1 MPRIKKAQKRSREGE
16 TSVEPPPS
24 NHPLAKLAGRKE
36 IPPRYLNPKLLDS
49 FNFNHLKEMLSM
61 QGLMDF
67 LQIRDKYYPELT
79 SIAYATLGIES
90 DNQNPNNFSMVFKLG
105 RMLYR
110 IHCDTLG
117 TIWNL
122 PLQGCLFEGGK
133 IPLEDW
139 GYDKMRAMQLFNLT
153 QNEKSKI
160 PCQTMNDEYRTLLY
174 LVTYV
179 LEPRAS
185 GHGNVVDE
193 DLVLMWAMVNE
204 IKINWLFLILHHML
218 RIKGKDTSG
227 GIGYLCLWTRIFNYL
242 GVDVSNEVVKHL
254 NVRSEINEATLH
266 HMGRGKEEEAP
277 PMGFRGHPGPSSSS
291 QEQPSMS
298 DLMQVLQSI
307 EYNMDQRFQGIEAS
321 QARMET
327 NQQRL
332 DQQIQSLQQEQRK
345 IWRSIR
351 RVEAWTFDEE
361 DKIPSEDEDQD

>member
-1 MPRIKKAQKRSREGE
+1 MPKMKKTKKRSREGE
-16 TSVEPPPS
+16 SSVEPPPS
-24 NHPLAKLAGRKE
+24 NHPLAKWFHANEDLIFYELRLAGRKE
-36 IPPRYLNPKLLDS
+36 IPPRYLNPTLLDS
-49 FNFNHLKEMLSM
+49 HNFSHLKEMLNM
-61 QGLMDF
+61 QGLMDC

-90 DNQNPNNFSMVFKLG
+90 DSQNHSNFSMVFKLG
-105 RMLYR
+105 RNLYR
-110 IHCDTLG
+110 IHCGTLG

-122 PLQGCLFEGGK
+122 PLEGCLFEGGK
-133 IPLEDW
+133 IPLDDW
-139 GYDKMRAMQLFNLT
+139 GYDKMRAMQMFNLT

-179 LEPRAS
+179 LEPRVS
-185 GHGNVVDE
+185 GHGNAADE

-204 IKINWLFLILHHML
+204 IKINWPFLILHHML

-242 GVDVSNEVVKHL
+242 SIDVSNENVKHL
-254 NVRSEINEATLH
+254 NARCEINEATLH

-277 PMGFRGHPGPSSSS
+277 PMGFIGHPGPSSSN

-307 EYNMDQRFQGIEAS
+307 EYNMDQ
-321 QARMET
+321 
-327 NQQRL
+327 
-332 DQQIQSLQQEQRK
+332 
-345 IWRSIR
+345 
-351 RVEAWTFDEE
+351 
-361 DKIPSEDEDQD
+361 